1 MSNQFE
7 NLRDKLRE
15 AGCQMQCAEQV
26 KTANGA
32 FIELWLVYR
41 PSMGIPTRI
50 MVIDERDC
58 GYHLFIENQTNKI
71 DDDVAAIICDH
82 ATGRLEKVA

>member
-1 MSNQFE
+1 MSTQFD

-15 AGCQMQCAEQV
+15 AGCRMQCAEQV
-26 KTANGA
+26 KTALGS
-32 FIELWLVYR
+32 FIELWLVY
-41 PSMGIPTRI
+41 PPKVGIPTRI

-71 DDDVAAIICDH
+71 DDDVAAILASH
-82 ATGRLEKVA
+82 ATGKLEKIA